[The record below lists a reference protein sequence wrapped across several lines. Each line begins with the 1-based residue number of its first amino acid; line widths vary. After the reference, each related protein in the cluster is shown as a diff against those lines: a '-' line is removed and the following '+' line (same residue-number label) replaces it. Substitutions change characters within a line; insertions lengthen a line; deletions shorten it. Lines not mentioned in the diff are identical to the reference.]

1 MALVILLVMFIVWNK
16 TIMEPNNVSL
26 VKLKNPSMLMLMK
39 CFVKIQ
45 SIRIK
50 YIIYIMHTL
59 QLFASFVE
67 SGSFMKI
74 ATYK

>member
-26 VKLKNPSMLMLMK
+26 VKLKNSSMLMFMK